1 MKKRNAKD
9 KGMMTRREMLLTLAG
24 MGAGLVGRNAFGAKS
39 ASPLQRTIPRT
50 GERIPAVGLGTYD
63 AFDVGKA
70 RNERAAVREVLR
82 LFVEQGGTVI
92 DTSPMYGSAEL
103 VIGDLAAHLGV
114 QKSLFI
120 ATKVWT
126 RGRQAG
132 IDQMKTSM
140 KLLRSDRVDLMQ
152 VHNLVDWK
160 THLKTLREWKEKGK
174 VRYIGITHYTES
186 AYDDLERIMTAEEL
200 DFVQLNYSIGARDAE
215 KRLLPLAKDR
225 GIAVIANRPFQKAS
239 LFRRVK
245 GKRLPAWTAD
255 FDCGSWAQFFL
266 KFILSHPA
274 VTCAIPAT
282 SNPKHLVDN
291 MQAGRGR
298 LPDATMRKRMVE
310 LMRSL

>member
-9 KGMMTRREMLLTLAG
+9 EGIMTRREMLLTLAG
-24 MGAGLVGRNAFGAKS
+24 MGVGLVGRNAFGAKV
-39 ASPLQRTIPRT
+39 AAPLQRTIPRT
-50 GERIPAVGLGTYD
+50 GERLPAVGLGTYD
-63 AFDVGKA
+63 AFDVRDA
-70 RNERAAVREVLR
+70 ESERAPAREVLR
-82 LFVEQGGTVI
+82 LFVDMGGSVI
-92 DTSPMYGSAEL
+92 DTSPMYGRAEK
-103 VIGDLAAHLGV
+103 VIGDLAADLGV

-132 IDQMKTSM
+132 IDQMETSM
-140 KLLRSDRVDLMQ
+140 KLLRSDRIDLMQ

-186 AYDDLERIMTAEEL
+186 AYENLERIMKAEEL
-200 DFVQLNYSIGARDAE
+200 DFVQLNYSIGARESE
-215 KRLLPLAKDR
+215 KRLLPLAADR
-225 GIAVIANRPFQKAS
+225 GIAVIANRPFQKAA
-239 LFRRVK
+239 LFRRVR
-245 GKRLPAWTAD
+245 GKQLPSWTAD
-255 FDCGSWAQFFL
+255 FNCSSWAQFFL

-282 SNPKHLVDN
+282 RNPKHLVDN

-298 LPDATMRKRMVE
+298 LPGANTRRKMVE